1 MNKKF
6 LTFVSC
12 CVIGT
17 VLQAGGYLYL
27 DQVLFAP
34 LSSSDYG
41 VSDVKDKNTEALD
54 KAGRK
59 IFSKITVKGKAYYS
73 HDYHYMADVT
83 ADSVTIYNS
92 DSLNT
97 PQKVDL
103 KGQGVSFFEWMP
115 DRNLALMAMYPIHWK
130 GGRWDVTLARY
141 NPEGTTHESDAPI
154 KDLPRNAKI
163 VDVAYSTATNAV

>member
-41 VSDVKDKNTEALD
+41 VSDVKDKIRRLLIRRD
-54 KAGRK
+54 GR
-59 IFSKITVKGKAYYS
+59 YS
-73 HDYHYMADVT
+73 
-83 ADSVTIYNS
+83 
-92 DSLNT
+92 
-97 PQKVDL
+97 
-103 KGQGVSFFEWMP
+103 
-115 DRNLALMAMYPIHWK
+115 
-130 GGRWDVTLARY
+130 
-141 NPEGTTHESDAPI
+141 
-154 KDLPRNAKI
+154 AKLR
-163 VDVAYSTATNAV
+163 

>member
-115 DRNLALMAMYPIHWK
+115 DLSLIH
-130 GGRWDVTLARY
+130 
-141 NPEGTTHESDAPI
+141 I
-154 KDLPRNAKI
+154 
-163 VDVAYSTATNAV
+163 

>member
-41 VSDVKDKNTEALD
+41 VSDVKDK
-54 KAGRK
+54 K
-59 IFSKITVKGKAYYS
+59 Y
-73 HDYHYMADVT
+73 
-83 ADSVTIYNS
+83 
-92 DSLNT
+92 
-97 PQKVDL
+97 
-103 KGQGVSFFEWMP
+103 
-115 DRNLALMAMYPIHWK
+115 
-130 GGRWDVTLARY
+130 GG
-141 NPEGTTHESDAPI
+141 S
-154 KDLPRNAKI
+154 
-163 VDVAYSTATNAV
+163 

>member
-41 VSDVKDKNTEALD
+41 VSDVKDKIRRLLIRQD
-54 KAGRK
+54 GR
-59 IFSKITVKGKAYYS
+59 YS
-73 HDYHYMADVT
+73 
-83 ADSVTIYNS
+83 
-92 DSLNT
+92 
-97 PQKVDL
+97 
-103 KGQGVSFFEWMP
+103 
-115 DRNLALMAMYPIHWK
+115 
-130 GGRWDVTLARY
+130 
-141 NPEGTTHESDAPI
+141 
-154 KDLPRNAKI
+154 AKLR
-163 VDVAYSTATNAV
+163 